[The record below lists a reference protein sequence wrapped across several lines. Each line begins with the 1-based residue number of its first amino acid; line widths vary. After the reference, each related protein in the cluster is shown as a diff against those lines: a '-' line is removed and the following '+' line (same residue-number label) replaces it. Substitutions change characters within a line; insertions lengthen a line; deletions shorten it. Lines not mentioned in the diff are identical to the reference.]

1 MRNETIRSAAAGLAE
16 NLANAAFPL
25 YGDGLRLPDRKAV
38 IGILRDLRKVM
49 FPAYFG
55 EKSLMGLPAQDYES
69 QLLESIQIQLEY

>member
-49 FPAYFG
+49 LGATVI
-55 EKSLMGLPAQDYES
+55 L
-69 QLLESIQIQLEY
+69 